1 MKRLTAYFSASGVT
15 EKAAEALVAITG
27 GDICRIEPAVPYTA
41 ADLDWTNRKSRSS
54 VEMSDSSSRP
64 EIRGELPDTASYDLI
79 CIGFPI
85 WWGVAPRIINTFIEK
100 SSLKGKKIVVFATS
114 GGSTLGPAV
123 KDLQRTYPELDITEG
138 KLLNGKVT
146 ADIV

>member
-15 EKAAEALVAITG
+15 EKAAEALVSITG

-41 ADLDWTNRKSRSS
+41 ADLDWTDRKSRSS
-54 VEMSDSSSRP
+54 VEMSGSISRP
-64 EIRGELPDTASYDLI
+64 AIKGELHDTASYDLI

-114 GGSTLGPAV
+114 GGSALDPAV
-123 KDLQRTYPELDITEG
+123 KNLQRTYPDLDITAG
-138 KLLNGKVT
+138 KLLNGRVT
-146 ADIV
+146 SDIV